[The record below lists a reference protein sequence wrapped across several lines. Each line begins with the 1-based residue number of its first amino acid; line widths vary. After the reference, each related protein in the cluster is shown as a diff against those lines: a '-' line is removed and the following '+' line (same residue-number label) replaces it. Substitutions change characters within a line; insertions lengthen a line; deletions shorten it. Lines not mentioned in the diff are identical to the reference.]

1 GVHDGHLRSHVHKN
15 SEAPRS
21 PRAASVRSPRYQNRS
36 EDCHAPVRGGSGN
49 PREGS
54 SNPRWCRQPYAPH
67 NLLRAWQRATL
78 FEDDW
83 NFASSAQRWN
93 ALSSTRW
100 QISAALPPNFYLR
113 DSADFIL
120 RLRRS
125 RSAFVGMPL
134 YRYFNSSFTSAKAFT
149 ANSKS
154 SRECAAD
161 TCVRIRAV
169 PCGTTG
175 TKTRTTSTPRSGSL
189 LANVGTAPR
198 SALTI

>member
-1 GVHDGHLRSHVHKN
+1 RSGHRCIPQHASARFRKLLSRANSEYAVHDGHLHSHVHKN

-21 PRAASVRSPRYQNRS
+21 PPAAFVRSPRYQNRS
-36 EDCHAPVRGGSGN
+36 EDGHAPVRGGSGN

-113 DSADFIL
+113 DSADFYTAP
-120 RLRRS
+120 
-125 RSAFVGMPL
+125 SA
-134 YRYFNSSFTSAKAFT
+134 TAFT
-149 ANSKS
+149 IVFG
-154 SRECAAD
+154 EAD
-161 TCVRIRAV
+161 
-169 PCGTTG
+169 P
-175 TKTRTTSTPRSGSL
+175 PL
-189 LANVGTAPR
+189 
-198 SALTI
+198 